1 MSPRNLRLS
10 LEEKMTMNLDAA
22 LQTFF
27 AEAEELLNSMEAA
40 LLRLDDG
47 DSDPETINEIFRAA
61 HTIKGSAGL
70 FGLDDIVHFTHIV
83 ENVLDRARDNKVVV
97 TSDLLS
103 ILLPCRDHIAVLI
116 EHAIHNRSNDEYCLA
131 TGKALVESLA
141 PWLDGEDANT
151 DVPAIAPAQEAQ
163 ADYIQSL
170 VSEGDQDYVLDRE
183 RWHISVRFG
192 KDLLRNGMDP
202 LSIMRFLASLGE
214 ITHITTITDNLPDY
228 EHFDP
233 EQLYL
238 GFEITLASN
247 ATQQQIEDAF
257 MFVRDES
264 DITIIPPRSNI
275 EAYINLINS
284 LPEDTQR
291 LGEILVKSH
300 AISYQELDAAL
311 ELQKQQAKSQSPI
324 SMLGD
329 ILIEGDAVAP
339 EIVSAALD
347 KQKKISE
354 KKTSPENRFIRVDA
368 ERLDTLINLIGELVI
383 NRQRIDLLA
392 STMGNPTL
400 MEAVTSM
407 GNFTEAIRDAALTLR
422 MVPVGDTFQK
432 FKRVVRDTAK
442 TLNKEIDL
450 EIEGAETEL
459 DRSMVEKLNDPL
471 MHIVRNAMD
480 HGIEPMEVRQARGKP
495 LQGTIKLTA
504 YHDAGNIVI
513 GIHDDG
519 GGLDVEKIR
528 KKAIANGILDA
539 NTQLSRQE
547 IFQLIFH
554 PGLSTAE
561 QVTNLSGRGVG
572 MDVVKRNI
580 EELQGGVEI
589 ESEMGVGT
597 SLSIRLPLT
606 LAIIDGF
613 HVLAGG
619 IDFIVPQN
627 TILECVDLNSL
638 AHSQG
643 QNCVN
648 LRGEQVPYI
657 RLREIFSLQGDEP
670 QREKIVVVQFGE
682 KRAGIVVD
690 ELHGEIQSVVKPM
703 GPIFQALKGIGGSSL
718 LGTGAVALILEIQQ
732 LIGFAI
738 NREQLRNTAVPMNAQ
753 EQKS

>member
-1 MSPRNLRLS
+1 
-10 LEEKMTMNLDAA
+10 MNLDGA

-27 AEAEELLNSMEAA
+27 AEAEDLLNSMEAA
-40 LLRLDDG
+40 LLRMDEG
-47 DSDPETINEIFRAA
+47 DNDTETINEIFRAA

-70 FGLDDIVHFTHIV
+70 FGLNDIVSFTHIV
-83 ENVLDRARDNKVVV
+83 ENVLDRARDGKIVI

-103 ILLPCRDHIAVLI
+103 IFLPCRDHITTLVENARL
-116 EHAIHNRSNDEYCLA
+116 EQENDAACLA
-131 TGKALVESLA
+131 HGKALLDSLQ
-141 PWLDGEDANT
+141 PWLETNAPT
-151 DVPAIAPAQEAQ
+151 TATTAPAANASSNIATGVK
-163 ADYIQSL
+163 ADH
-170 VSEGDQDYVLDRE
+170 DA
-183 RWHISVRFG
+183 WHISVRLG
-192 KDLLRNGMDP
+192 PDLLRNGMDP
-202 LSIMRFLASLGE
+202 LSILRFLRTLGD
-214 ITHITTITDNLPDY
+214 ITHITTITDHLPEY
-228 EHFDP
+228 NEFDP

-238 GFEITLASN
+238 GFEITFVSN
-247 ATQQQIEDAF
+247 ASQAQIEDAF

-264 DITIIPPRSNI
+264 DIKLIPPRSNI
-275 EAYINLINS
+275 EAYVNLIKS
-284 LPEDTQR
+284 LPENTQR

-300 AISYQELDAAL
+300 AISFQELEAAL
-311 ELQKQQAKSQSPI
+311 ATQKQQAKTTGAVG
-324 SMLGD
+324 MLGN
-329 ILIEGDAVAP
+329 ILIEEQSIPA
-339 EIVSAALD
+339 EIVNAALD
-347 KQKKISE
+347 KQKKVSE
-354 KKTSPENRFIRVDA
+354 KKSNAENRFIRVDA
-368 ERLDTLINLIGELVI
+368 ERLDILINLIGELVI
-383 NRQRIDLLA
+383 NRQRVDLL
-392 STMGNPTL
+392 SSKMGNPAL
-400 MEAVTSM
+400 IEAVTSM

-422 MVPVGDTFQK
+422 MVPIGDTFQK

-442 TLNKEIDL
+442 TIGKEIEL

-480 HGIEPMEVRQARGKP
+480 HGIESVAVRQTRDKP
-495 LQGTIKLTA
+495 DAGTIKLTA
-504 YHDAGNIVI
+504 RHDAGNIVI

-519 GGLDVEKIR
+519 GGLDVERIR
-528 KKAIANGILDA
+528 KKAIANGILEEGIH
-539 NTQLSRQE
+539 LSRQE
-547 IFQLIFH
+547 LFQLIFH

-580 EELQGGVEI
+580 EALQGGIEI

-597 SLSIRLPLT
+597 SFSIRLPLT

-613 HVLAGG
+613 HVTAGL

-638 AHSQG
+638 NHVQG

-657 RLREIFSLQGDEP
+657 RLREIFSLQSADHS
-670 QREKIVVVQFGE
+670 REKIVVVQFGE

-690 ELHGEIQSVVKPM
+690 ELHGEIQTVVKPM

-718 LGTGAVALILEIQQ
+718 LGTGAVALILDIQQ

-738 NREQLRNTAVPMNAQ
+738 NREHSRNNAFLASAQ
-753 EQKS
+753 EQEE

>member
-1 MSPRNLRLS
+1 
-10 LEEKMTMNLDAA
+10 MNLDGA

-27 AEAEELLNSMEAA
+27 AEADDLLNSMEAA
-40 LLRLDDG
+40 LLRLDEG
-47 DSDPETINEIFRAA
+47 DKDMETINEIFRAA

-70 FGLDDIVHFTHIV
+70 FGLDDIVSFTHIV
-83 ENVLDRARDNKVVV
+83 ENVLDRARDGKITI

-103 ILLPCRDHIAVLI
+103 IFLPCRDHISILVENARH
-116 EHAIHNRSNDEYCLA
+116 EQANDAECLA
-131 TGKALVESLA
+131 QGQALLDSLL
-141 PWLDGEDANT
+141 PWLEVAPQAAAINVAATVGAVKNVAGGDAA
-151 DVPAIAPAQEAQ
+151 DHEA
-163 ADYIQSL
+163 
-170 VSEGDQDYVLDRE
+170 
-183 RWHISVRFG
+183 WHISVRLG
-192 KDLLRNGMDP
+192 SELLRNGMDP
-202 LSIMRFLASLGE
+202 LSILRFLRTLGE
-214 ITHITTITDNLPDY
+214 ITHIATITDHLPVFNDY
-228 EHFDP
+228 DP

-238 GFEITLASN
+238 GFEITLVSN
-247 ATQQQIEDAF
+247 ASQQQIEDAF

-264 DITIIPPRSNI
+264 VIKIIPPRSNV
-275 EAYINLINS
+275 EAYVNLIKS
-284 LPEDTQR
+284 LPENAQR

-300 AISYQELDAAL
+300 AISFQELEAAL
-311 ELQKQQAKSQSPI
+311 ATQKHQAKTTGAVG
-324 SMLGD
+324 MLGD
-329 ILIEGDAVAP
+329 ILIEEQSVP
-339 EIVSAALD
+339 VEIVSAALD

-354 KKTSPENRFIRVDA
+354 KKSSGENRFIRVDA
-368 ERLDTLINLIGELVI
+368 ERLDILINLIGELVI
-383 NRQRIDLLA
+383 NRQRVDLL
-392 STMGNPTL
+392 SSKLGNPAL
-400 MEAVTSM
+400 IEAVTSM

-422 MVPVGDTFQK
+422 MVPIGDTFQK

-442 TLNKEIDL
+442 SIGKEIEL

-480 HGIEPMEVRQARGKP
+480 HGIESIAVRQTRGKP
-495 LQGTIKLTA
+495 DGGTIKLTA
-504 YHDAGNIVI
+504 RHDAGNIVI

-519 GGLDVEKIR
+519 GGLDVERIR
-528 KKAIANGILDA
+528 KKAIANGILEEGIH
-539 NTQLSRQE
+539 LSRQE
-547 IFQLIFH
+547 LFQLIFH

-580 EELQGGVEI
+580 EELQGGIEI
-589 ESEMGVGT
+589 DSEIGVGT
-597 SLSIRLPLT
+597 SFSIRLPLT

-613 HVLAGG
+613 HVTAGH

-638 AHSQG
+638 NHVQG

-657 RLREIFSLQGDEP
+657 RLREIFSLQPKDHS
-670 QREKIVVVQFGE
+670 REKIVVVQFGE

-690 ELHGEIQSVVKPM
+690 ELHGEIQTVVKPM

-718 LGTGAVALILEIQQ
+718 LGTGAVALILDIQQ

-738 NREQLRNTAVPMNAQ
+738 NREHLRNNAFLASVQ
-753 EQKS
+753 EQEE

>member
-1 MSPRNLRLS
+1 
-10 LEEKMTMNLDAA
+10 MNLDSA

-27 AEAEELLNSMEAA
+27 AEAEDLLNSMEAS
-40 LLRLDDG
+40 LLRLDEG
-47 DSDPETINEIFRAA
+47 DKDPETINEIFRAA

-70 FGLDDIVHFTHIV
+70 FGLNDIVSFTHIV
-83 ENVLDRARDNKVVV
+83 ENVLDRARDGKIVVS
-97 TSDLLS
+97 SDLLS
-103 ILLPCRDHIAVLI
+103 ILLPCRDHI
-116 EHAIHNRSNDEYCLA
+116 
-131 TGKALVESLA
+131 TALVEHAMYSQANDDHCLAHGRALLDSLS
-141 PWLDGEDANT
+141 PWLEDGAITGANDSAALLDSAET
-151 DVPAIAPAQEAQ
+151 APVK
-163 ADYIQSL
+163 YIDSL
-170 VSEGDQDYVLDRE
+170 VSEADRE
-183 RWHISVRFG
+183 SWHISVRFG
-192 KDLLRNGMDP
+192 PDLLRNGMDP
-202 LSIMRFLASLGE
+202 LSILRFLRSLGD
-214 ITHITTITDNLPDY
+214 ITHITTITDHLPDF

-238 GFEITLASN
+238 GFEITLVSGAS
-247 ATQQQIEDAF
+247 QQQIEDAF
-257 MFVRDES
+257 MFVRDDS
-264 DITIIPPRSNI
+264 DIKIVPPRSNVQ
-275 EAYINLINS
+275 AYINLIKS
-284 LPEDTQR
+284 LPEDNQR

-300 AISYQELDAAL
+300 AITYQELEAAL
-311 ELQKQQAKSQSPI
+311 AMQKQQAKTSNAVP
-324 SMLGD
+324 MLGN
-329 ILIEGDAVAP
+329 ILIDEHVVAP

-347 KQKKISE
+347 KQKKNTE
-354 KKTSPENRFIRVDA
+354 KKSSPENRFIRVDA
-368 ERLDTLINLIGELVI
+368 ERLDTLINLIGELVV
-383 NRQRIDLLA
+383 NRQRIDLLSA
-392 STMGNPTL
+392 KMGNPAL
-400 MEAVTSM
+400 IEAVTAM
-407 GNFTEAIRDAALTLR
+407 GNFTESIRDAALTLR

-442 TLNKEIDL
+442 SLNKEIEL

-480 HGIEPMEVRQARGKP
+480 HGIESVAVRQARGKP
-495 LQGTIKLTA
+495 AQGVIKLTA

-528 KKAIANGILDA
+528 KKAIANGILEEGVS
-539 NTQLSRQE
+539 LSRQE
-547 IFQLIFH
+547 LFQLIFH

-597 SLSIRLPLT
+597 SLNIRLPLT

-613 HVLAGG
+613 HVLAGN

-638 AHSQG
+638 SHAQG

-657 RLREIFSLQGDEP
+657 RLREIFSLQGTDSG
-670 QREKIVVVQFGE
+670 REKIVVVQFGE

-690 ELHGEIQSVVKPM
+690 ELHGEIQTVVKPM

-718 LGTGAVALILEIQQ
+718 LGTGAVALILDIQQ
-732 LIGFAI
+732 LINFAI
-738 NREQLRNTAVPMNAQ
+738 SREHLRNSATLISAQ
-753 EQKS
+753 EQQ

>member
-1 MSPRNLRLS
+1 M
-10 LEEKMTMNLDAA
+10 
-22 LQTFF
+22 
-27 AEAEELLNSMEAA
+27 
-40 LLRLDDG
+40 
-47 DSDPETINEIFRAA
+47 
-61 HTIKGSAGL
+61 
-70 FGLDDIVHFTHIV
+70 DDIVHFTHIV
-83 ENVLDRARDNKVVV
+83 DNVLDRARDNKVVV

-116 EHAIHNRSNDEYCLA
+116 EHALHNRSNDEYCLA
-131 TGKALVESLA
+131 TGEALVESLA

-284 LPEDTQR
+284 LPEDTKR

>member
-1 MSPRNLRLS
+1 
-10 LEEKMTMNLDAA
+10 MNLDSA

-27 AEAEELLNSMEAA
+27 AEAEDLLNSMEAS
-40 LLRLDDG
+40 LLRLDEG
-47 DSDPETINEIFRAA
+47 DKDPETINEIFRAA

-70 FGLDDIVHFTHIV
+70 FGLNDIVSFTHIV
-83 ENVLDRARDNKVVV
+83 ENVLDRARDGKIAVS
-97 TSDLLS
+97 SDLLS
-103 ILLPCRDHIAVLI
+103 ILLPCRDHI
-116 EHAIHNRSNDEYCLA
+116 
-131 TGKALVESLA
+131 TALVEHAMYSQANDEHCLAHGRALLDSLA
-141 PWLDGEDANT
+141 PWLEDGAVADANGSAALL
-151 DVPAIAPAQEAQ
+151 DSAEAAPIK
-163 ADYIQSL
+163 YIDSL
-170 VSEGDQDYVLDRE
+170 VSEADRE
-183 RWHISVRFG
+183 SWHISVRFG
-192 KDLLRNGMDP
+192 PDLLRNGMDP
-202 LSIMRFLASLGE
+202 LSILRFLRSLGD
-214 ITHITTITDNLPDY
+214 ITHITTITDHLPDF

-238 GFEITLASN
+238 GFEITLVSGAS
-247 ATQQQIEDAF
+247 QQQIEDAF
-257 MFVRDES
+257 MFVRDDS
-264 DITIIPPRSNI
+264 DIKIVPPRSNVQ
-275 EAYINLINS
+275 AYINLIKS
-284 LPEDTQR
+284 LPEDSQR
-291 LGEILVKSH
+291 LGDILVKSH
-300 AISYQELDAAL
+300 AISYQELEAAL
-311 ELQKQQAKSQSPI
+311 ALQKQQAKNASAVP
-324 SMLGD
+324 MLGN
-329 ILIEGDAVAP
+329 ILIDEHVVAP

-347 KQKKISE
+347 KQKKNTE
-354 KKTSPENRFIRVDA
+354 KKSSPENRFIRVDA
-368 ERLDTLINLIGELVI
+368 ERLDTLINLIGELVV
-383 NRQRIDLLA
+383 NRQRIDLLSA
-392 STMGNPTL
+392 KMGNPAL
-400 MEAVTSM
+400 IEAVTAM
-407 GNFTEAIRDAALTLR
+407 GNFTESIRDAALTLR

-442 TLNKEIDL
+442 SLNKEIEL

-480 HGIEPMEVRQARGKP
+480 HGIESVAVRQARGKP
-495 LQGTIKLTA
+495 AQGIIKLTA

-528 KKAIANGILDA
+528 KKAIANGILEEGVS
-539 NTQLSRQE
+539 LSRQE
-547 IFQLIFH
+547 LFQLIFH

-580 EELQGGVEI
+580 EALQGGIEI

-597 SLSIRLPLT
+597 SLNIRLPLT

-613 HVLAGG
+613 HVLAGN

-638 AHSQG
+638 SHVQG

-657 RLREIFSLQGDEP
+657 RLSDIFSLQPKDNS
-670 QREKIVVVQFGE
+670 REKIVVVQFGE
-682 KRAGIVVD
+682 TRAGIVVD
-690 ELHGEIQSVVKPM
+690 ELHGEIQTVVKPM

-718 LGTGAVALILEIQQ
+718 LGTGAVSLILDVQQ

-738 NREQLRNTAVPMNAQ
+738 NREHLRNNAFSVSAQ
-753 EQKS
+753 EQD

>member
-1 MSPRNLRLS
+1 
-10 LEEKMTMNLDAA
+10 MNLDGA

-27 AEAEELLNSMEAA
+27 AEAEDLLNSMESA
-40 LLRLDDG
+40 LLRLDEG

-70 FGLDDIVHFTHIV
+70 FGLDDIVAFTHTV
-83 ENVLDRARDNKVVV
+83 ENLLDRARDG
-97 TSDLLS
+97 TITIGGDLLS
-103 ILLPCRDHIAVLI
+103 ILLPCRDHIALLI
-116 EHAIHNRSNDEYCLA
+116 DNALQGHANDAECLA
-131 TGKALVESLA
+131 KGQALLDSLQ
-141 PWLDGEDANT
+141 PWLAEKNT
-151 DVPAIAPAQEAQ
+151 EEPVSAVASQAIQ
-163 ADYIQSL
+163 ADYIKSL
-170 VSEGDQDYVLDRE
+170 VSESERE
-183 RWHISVRFG
+183 SWHISVRFG
-192 KDLLRNGMDP
+192 PDLLRNGMDP
-202 LSIMRFLASLGE
+202 LSIMRFLSTLGE
-214 ITHITTITDNLPDY
+214 ITHITTITDHLPDY
-228 EHFDP
+228 QHFDP

-238 GFEITLASN
+238 GFEIALSSTAS
-247 ATQQQIEDAF
+247 QQQIEDAF
-257 MFVRDES
+257 MFVREDSEL
-264 DITIIPPRSNI
+264 IIIPPRSNI
-275 EAYINLINS
+275 DAYINLIKS
-284 LPEDTQR
+284 LPEDNKR

-311 ELQKQQAKSQSPI
+311 AMQKQQAKSQAQV

-329 ILIEGDAVAP
+329 ILVEGEAVAP

-347 KQKKISE
+347 KQKKNNE

-392 STMGNPTL
+392 SKMGNPTL
-400 MEAVTSM
+400 IEAVTSM

-442 TLNKEIDL
+442 SLNKEIEL

-480 HGIEPMEVRQARGKP
+480 HGIEPVAVRQARGKP
-495 LQGTIKLTA
+495 AQGTIKLTA
-504 YHDAGNIVI
+504 CHDAGNIVI

-528 KKAIANGILDA
+528 KKAISNGILDESVH
-539 NTQLSRQE
+539 LSQQE

-597 SLSIRLPLT
+597 SLNIRLPLT

-613 HVLAGG
+613 HVVAGA

-638 AHSQG
+638 SHTQG

-657 RLREIFSLQGDEP
+657 RLREIFSLQGAESE
-670 QREKIVVVQFGE
+670 REKIVVVQFGE
-682 KRAGIVVD
+682 KRAGLVVD
-690 ELHGEIQSVVKPM
+690 ELHGEIQTVVKPM
-703 GPIFQALKGIGGSSL
+703 GPIFHALKGIGGSSL
-718 LGTGAVALILEIQQ
+718 LGTGAVALILDIQQ
-732 LIGFAI
+732 LISYAI
-738 NREQLRNTAVPMNAQ
+738 NRENLRNSALPLTAQ
-753 EQKS
+753 EQ

>member
-1 MSPRNLRLS
+1 
-10 LEEKMTMNLDAA
+10 MNLDGA

-27 AEAEELLNSMEAA
+27 AEAEDLLNSMESA
-40 LLRLDDG
+40 LLRLDEG

-70 FGLDDIVHFTHIV
+70 FGLDDIVAFTHTV
-83 ENVLDRARDNKVVV
+83 ENLLDRARDS
-97 TSDLLS
+97 TITIGGDLLS
-103 ILLPCRDHIAVLI
+103 ILLPCRDHIALLI
-116 EHAIHNRSNDEYCLA
+116 DNALQGRANDAECLA
-131 TGKALVESLA
+131 KGQALLDSLQ
-141 PWLDGEDANT
+141 PWLAEKNT
-151 DVPAIAPAQEAQ
+151 DEPVSAVASQAIQ
-163 ADYIQSL
+163 ADYIKSL
-170 VSEGDQDYVLDRE
+170 VSESERE
-183 RWHISVRFG
+183 SWHISVRFG
-192 KDLLRNGMDP
+192 PDLLRNGMDP
-202 LSIMRFLASLGE
+202 LSIMRFLSSLGE
-214 ITHITTITDNLPDY
+214 ITHITTITDHFPDY
-228 EHFDP
+228 QHFDP

-238 GFEITLASN
+238 GFEIALSSTAS
-247 ATQQQIEDAF
+247 QQQIEDAF
-257 MFVRDES
+257 MFVREDSEL
-264 DITIIPPRSNI
+264 IIIPPRSNI
-275 EAYINLINS
+275 DAYINLIKS
-284 LPEDTQR
+284 LPEDNKR

-311 ELQKQQAKSQSPI
+311 AMQKQQAKSQAQV

-329 ILIEGDAVAP
+329 ILVEGEAVAP
-339 EIVSAALD
+339 EIVGAALD
-347 KQKKISE
+347 KQKKNNE

-392 STMGNPTL
+392 SKMGSPTL
-400 MEAVTSM
+400 IEAVTSM

-442 TLNKEIDL
+442 SLNKEIEL

-480 HGIEPMEVRQARGKP
+480 HGIESVAVRQARGKP
-495 LQGTIKLTA
+495 AQGTIKLTA
-504 YHDAGNIVI
+504 CHDAGNIVI

-528 KKAIANGILDA
+528 KKAIANGILDESVH
-539 NTQLSRQE
+539 LSQQE

-597 SLSIRLPLT
+597 SLNIRLPLT

-613 HVLAGG
+613 HVVAGA

-638 AHSQG
+638 SHTQG

-657 RLREIFSLQGDEP
+657 RLREIFSLQGAESE
-670 QREKIVVVQFGE
+670 REKIVVVQFGE
-682 KRAGIVVD
+682 KRAGLVVD
-690 ELHGEIQSVVKPM
+690 ELHGEIQTVVKPM
-703 GPIFQALKGIGGSSL
+703 GPIFHALKGIGGSSL
-718 LGTGAVALILEIQQ
+718 LGTGAVALILDIQQ
-732 LIGFAI
+732 LISYAI
-738 NREQLRNTAVPMNAQ
+738 NRENLRNSALPLTAQ
-753 EQKS
+753 EQ

>member
-1 MSPRNLRLS
+1 
-10 LEEKMTMNLDAA
+10 MNLDGA

-27 AEAEELLNSMEAA
+27 AEAEDLLNSMEAA
-40 LLRLDDG
+40 LLRMDEGEKDM
-47 DSDPETINEIFRAA
+47 ETINEIFRAA

-70 FGLDDIVHFTHIV
+70 FGLDDIVSFTHIV
-83 ENVLDRARDNKVVV
+83 ENVLDRARDEKIVI
-97 TSDLLS
+97 SGDLLS
-103 ILLPCRDHIAVLI
+103 ILLPCRDHIATLVENAMH
-116 EHAIHNRSNDEYCLA
+116 EHPNDAECLA
-131 TGKALVESLA
+131 QGKALLDSLL
-141 PWLDGEDANT
+141 PWLESA
-151 DVPAIAPAQEAQ
+151 PKAARAPASVAAGVAPFGVGTEADHE
-163 ADYIQSL
+163 A
-170 VSEGDQDYVLDRE
+170 
-183 RWHISVRFG
+183 WHISVRLG
-192 KDLLRNGMDP
+192 PDLLRNGMDP
-202 LSIMRFLASLGE
+202 LSILRFLRTLGA
-214 ITHITTITDNLPDY
+214 ITHIATITDHLPEFNDY
-228 EHFDP
+228 DP

-238 GFEITLASN
+238 GFEITLVSN
-247 ATQQQIEDAF
+247 ASQQQIEDAF
-257 MFVRDES
+257 MFVRDDS
-264 DITIIPPRSNI
+264 DLKLIPPRSNI
-275 EAYINLINS
+275 QAYINLIQS
-284 LPEDTQR
+284 LPENAQR

-300 AISYQELDAAL
+300 AITFQELDAAL
-311 ELQKQQAKSQSPI
+311 ATQKQQAKSSGAVG
-324 SMLGD
+324 MLGD
-329 ILIEGDAVAP
+329 ILIEEQSIAP

-354 KKTSPENRFIRVDA
+354 KKSSGDNRFIRVDA
-368 ERLDTLINLIGELVI
+368 ERLDILINLIGELVI
-383 NRQRIDLLA
+383 NRQRVDLL
-392 STMGNPTL
+392 SSKMGNPTL
-400 MEAVTSM
+400 IEAVTSM

-422 MVPVGDTFQK
+422 MVPIGDTFQK

-442 TLNKEIDL
+442 SIGKEIEL

-480 HGIEPMEVRQARGKP
+480 HGIESVAARQTRNKP
-495 LQGTIKLTA
+495 DSGTIKLTA
-504 YHDAGNIVI
+504 RHDAGNIVI

-528 KKAIANGILDA
+528 KKAVANGILDEGIH
-539 NTQLSRQE
+539 LSRQE
-547 IFQLIFH
+547 LFQLIFH

-580 EELQGGVEI
+580 EELQGGIEI
-589 ESEMGVGT
+589 ESELGVGT
-597 SLSIRLPLT
+597 SFSIRLPLT

-613 HVLAGG
+613 HVTAGL

-638 AHSQG
+638 NHVQG

-657 RLREIFSLQGDEP
+657 RLREIFALQPKDHS
-670 QREKIVVVQFGE
+670 REKIVVVQFGE

-690 ELHGEIQSVVKPM
+690 ELHGEIQTVVKPM

-718 LGTGAVALILEIQQ
+718 LGTGAVALILDIQQ

-738 NREQLRNTAVPMNAQ
+738 NREHLRNNAFSVSAQ
-753 EQKS
+753 EQEQ

>member
-1 MSPRNLRLS
+1 
-10 LEEKMTMNLDAA
+10 MNLDGA

-27 AEAEELLNSMEAA
+27 AEAEDLLNSMESA
-40 LLRLDDG
+40 LLRLDEG

-70 FGLDDIVHFTHIV
+70 FGLDDIVAFTHTV
-83 ENVLDRARDNKVVV
+83 ENLLDRARDS
-97 TSDLLS
+97 TITIGGDLLS
-103 ILLPCRDHIAVLI
+103 ILLPCRDHIALLI
-116 EHAIHNRSNDEYCLA
+116 DNALQGRANDAECVA
-131 TGKALVESLA
+131 KGQALLDSLQ
-141 PWLDGEDANT
+141 PWLAEKNT
-151 DVPAIAPAQEAQ
+151 EEPVSEVASQTIQ
-163 ADYIQSL
+163 ADYIKSL
-170 VSEGDQDYVLDRE
+170 VSESERE
-183 RWHISVRFG
+183 SWHISVRFG
-192 KDLLRNGMDP
+192 PDLLRNGMDP
-202 LSIMRFLASLGE
+202 LSIMRFLSTLGE
-214 ITHITTITDNLPDY
+214 ITHITTITDHLPDY
-228 EHFDP
+228 QNFDP

-238 GFEITLASN
+238 GFEIALSSTAS
-247 ATQQQIEDAF
+247 QQQIEDAF
-257 MFVRDES
+257 MFVREDSEL
-264 DITIIPPRSNI
+264 IIIPPRSNI
-275 EAYINLINS
+275 EAYINLIKS
-284 LPEDTQR
+284 LPEDNKR

-311 ELQKQQAKSQSPI
+311 AMQKQQAKSQAQV

-329 ILIEGDAVAP
+329 ILVEGEAVAP

-347 KQKKISE
+347 KQKKNNE

-392 STMGNPTL
+392 SKMGNPTL
-400 MEAVTSM
+400 IEAVTSM

-442 TLNKEIDL
+442 SLNKEIEL

-480 HGIEPMEVRQARGKP
+480 HGIESVAVRQARGKP
-495 LQGTIKLTA
+495 AQGTIKLTA
-504 YHDAGNIVI
+504 CHDAGNIVI

-528 KKAIANGILDA
+528 KKAIANGILDESVH
-539 NTQLSRQE
+539 LSQQE

-597 SLSIRLPLT
+597 SLNIRLPLT

-613 HVLAGG
+613 HVVAGA

-638 AHSQG
+638 SHTQG

-657 RLREIFSLQGDEP
+657 RLREIFSLQGAESE
-670 QREKIVVVQFGE
+670 REKIVVVQFGE
-682 KRAGIVVD
+682 KRAGLVVD
-690 ELHGEIQSVVKPM
+690 ELHGEIQTVVKPM

-718 LGTGAVALILEIQQ
+718 LGTGAVALILDIQQ
-732 LIGFAI
+732 LISYAI
-738 NREQLRNTAVPMNAQ
+738 NRENLRNSALPLTAQ
-753 EQKS
+753 EQ

>member
-1 MSPRNLRLS
+1 
-10 LEEKMTMNLDAA
+10 MNLDGA

-27 AEAEELLNSMEAA
+27 AEAEDLLNSMEAA

-47 DSDPETINEIFRAA
+47 DHDMETINEIFRAA

-70 FGLDDIVHFTHIV
+70 FGLNDIVSFTHIV
-83 ENVLDRARDNKVVV
+83 ENVLDRARDGKI
-97 TSDLLS
+97 TISGDLLS
-103 ILLPCRDHIAVLI
+103 ILLPCRDHIATLV
-116 EHAIHNRSNDEYCLA
+116 EHAMHENENDEECLA
-131 TGKALVESLA
+131 HGKALLDSLT
-141 PWLDGEDANT
+141 PWLEARQESTEPVAIPTAKTPATSTGGTAVQSGSHNHDA
-151 DVPAIAPAQEAQ
+151 
-163 ADYIQSL
+163 
-170 VSEGDQDYVLDRE
+170 
-183 RWHISVRFG
+183 WHISVRLG
-192 KDLLRNGMDP
+192 ADLLRNGMDP
-202 LSIMRFLASLGE
+202 LSIMRFLGSLGE
-214 ITHITTITDNLPDY
+214 ITHITTLTDHLPAFN
-228 EHFDP
+228 EFDP

-238 GFEITLASN
+238 GFEITLVSD

-264 DITIIPPRSNI
+264 QINIIPPRSNI
-275 EAYINLINS
+275 EAYVNLIKS
-284 LPEDTQR
+284 LPENTQR

-300 AISYQELDAAL
+300 AITYPELEAAL
-311 ELQKQQAKSQSPI
+311 ATQKQQAKSTGAVG
-324 SMLGD
+324 MLGD
-329 ILIEGDAVAP
+329 ILIEEQSVAP
-339 EIVSAALD
+339 EIVHAALD
-347 KQKKISE
+347 KQKKIAE
-354 KKTSPENRFIRVDA
+354 KKTSSENRFIRVDA

-383 NRQRIDLLA
+383 NRQRVDLLA
-392 STMGNPTL
+392 SKLGNATL
-400 MEAVTSM
+400 IEAVTSM

-422 MVPVGDTFQK
+422 MVPIGDTFQK

-442 TLNKEIDL
+442 SIGKEIEL

-480 HGIEPMEVRQARGKP
+480 HGIESVAVRESRGKSGT
-495 LQGTIKLTA
+495 GTIKLTA
-504 YHDAGNIVI
+504 RHDAGNIVI

-528 KKAIANGILDA
+528 KKAVNNGILEEGVH
-539 NTQLSRQE
+539 LSRQE
-547 IFQLIFH
+547 LFQLIFH

-580 EELQGGVEI
+580 EELQGGIEI
-589 ESEMGVGT
+589 ESELTVGT
-597 SLSIRLPLT
+597 SFSIRLPLT

-613 HVLAGG
+613 HVTAGH

-627 TILECVDLNSL
+627 TILECVDLDSL
-638 AHSQG
+638 MHVKG

-657 RLREIFSLQGDEP
+657 RLREIFSLQPKDHS
-670 QREKIVVVQFGE
+670 REKIVVFKFGE
-682 KRAGIVVD
+682 KSAGIVVD
-690 ELHGEIQSVVKPM
+690 DLHGEIQTVVKPM

-718 LGTGAVALILEIQQ
+718 LGTGAVALILDIQQ

-738 NREQLRNTAVPMNAQ
+738 NHEHLRNTAFAVNVQ
-753 EQKS
+753 EQE

>member
-1 MSPRNLRLS
+1 
-10 LEEKMTMNLDAA
+10 MNLDGA

-27 AEAEELLNSMEAA
+27 AEAEDLLNSMESA
-40 LLRLDDG
+40 LLRLDEG

-70 FGLDDIVHFTHIV
+70 FGLDDIVAFTHTV
-83 ENVLDRARDNKVVV
+83 ENLLDRARDS
-97 TSDLLS
+97 TITIGGDLLS
-103 ILLPCRDHIAVLI
+103 ILLPCRDHIALLI
-116 EHAIHNRSNDEYCLA
+116 DHALQGRANDAECLA
-131 TGKALVESLA
+131 KGQALLDSLQ
-141 PWLDGEDANT
+141 PWLAEKNT
-151 DVPAIAPAQEAQ
+151 EEPVSAVASQTIQ
-163 ADYIQSL
+163 ADYIKSL
-170 VSEGDQDYVLDRE
+170 VSESERE
-183 RWHISVRFG
+183 SWHISVRFG
-192 KDLLRNGMDP
+192 PDLLRNGMDP
-202 LSIMRFLASLGE
+202 LSIMRFLSTLGE
-214 ITHITTITDNLPDY
+214 ITHITTITDHLPDY
-228 EHFDP
+228 QNFDP

-238 GFEITLASN
+238 GFEIALSSTAS
-247 ATQQQIEDAF
+247 QQQIEDAF
-257 MFVRDES
+257 MFVREDSEL
-264 DITIIPPRSNI
+264 IIIPPRSNI
-275 EAYINLINS
+275 EAYINLIKS
-284 LPEDTQR
+284 LPEDNKR

-311 ELQKQQAKSQSPI
+311 AMQKQQAKSQAQV

-329 ILIEGDAVAP
+329 ILVEGEAVAP

-347 KQKKISE
+347 KQKKNNE

-392 STMGNPTL
+392 SKMGNPTL
-400 MEAVTSM
+400 IEAVTSM

-442 TLNKEIDL
+442 SLNKEIEL

-480 HGIEPMEVRQARGKP
+480 HGIESVAVRQARGKP
-495 LQGTIKLTA
+495 AQGTIKLTA
-504 YHDAGNIVI
+504 CHDAGNIVI

-528 KKAIANGILDA
+528 KKAIANGILDESVH
-539 NTQLSRQE
+539 LSQQE

-597 SLSIRLPLT
+597 SLNIRLPLT

-613 HVLAGG
+613 HVVAGA

-638 AHSQG
+638 SHTQG

-657 RLREIFSLQGDEP
+657 RLREIFSLQGAESE
-670 QREKIVVVQFGE
+670 REKIVVVQFGE
-682 KRAGIVVD
+682 KRAGLVVD
-690 ELHGEIQSVVKPM
+690 ELHGEIQTVVKPM

-718 LGTGAVALILEIQQ
+718 LGTGAVALILDIQQ
-732 LIGFAI
+732 LISYAI
-738 NREQLRNTAVPMNAQ
+738 NRENLRNSALPLTAQ
-753 EQKS
+753 EQ